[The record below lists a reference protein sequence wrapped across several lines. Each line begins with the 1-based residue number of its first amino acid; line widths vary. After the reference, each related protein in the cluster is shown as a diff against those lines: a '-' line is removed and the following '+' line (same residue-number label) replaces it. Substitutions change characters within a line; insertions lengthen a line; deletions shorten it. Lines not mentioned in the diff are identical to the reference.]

1 MKKGPTIEFKKTKKN
16 RRDYYEQL
24 YANKSGCNGQIPRNM
39 QLPKLTQEEIENQI
53 DLHQEFESVIKKSCT
68 KKIAAS
74 NGFTG
79 DF

>member
-1 MKKGPTIEFKKTKKN
+1 MDKFFEIH
-16 RRDYYEQL
+16 R
-24 YANKSGCNGQIPRNM
+24 
-39 QLPKLTQEEIENQI
+39 LPKLTQEEIENQI

-74 NGFTG
+74 KGFTG